1 MKHIF
6 DREKTAGIVHC
17 ASPQMDTITM
27 TGDSPTRQQSAYP
40 DEYAPELLLGISRSE
55 NRATLGLG
63 DELPFQG
70 VDIWNAWELTWLT
83 NSGQPSVA
91 TLEIRVPAESPRII
105 ESKSLKLY
113 LNSFSMSRYEA
124 AEDILN
130 TITADLSRCVET
142 EIEVSL
148 LESGSG
154 DVPDCETLPGD
165 CIDDLYVECQT
176 WDVDASLLEADAE
189 EVVSESLHSHLL
201 RSLCPVT
208 SQPDSG
214 SVLITYEGPRIDR
227 PSLLRYIASFRQHQD
242 FHETCVERMFLDI
255 KERCEPTRLSVYARY
270 QRRGGIDINPFRS
283 DFETDVPNTRLWRQ

>member
-27 TGDSPTRQQSAYP
+27 TGDSPPGQQSAYP

-83 NSGQPSVA
+83 NSGQPNVA

-124 AEDILN
+124 VEDIRG
-130 TITADLSRCVET
+130 TITADLSRCVEA

-154 DVPDCETLPGD
+154 DVPDCESLPGD

-255 KERCEPTRLSVYARY
+255 KAKCEPSRLSVYARY

-283 DFETDVPNTRLWRQ
+283 DCETEVPNTRLWRQ

>member
-1 MKHIF
+1 
-6 DREKTAGIVHC
+6 
-17 ASPQMDTITM
+17 M
-27 TGDSPTRQQSAYP
+27 TGDAPPRQQPAYP

-83 NSGQPSVA
+83 NSGQPNVA

-124 AEDILN
+124 VEDVRG
-130 TITADLSRCVET
+130 TIAADLSRCVEA

-148 LESGSG
+148 LESCSG
-154 DVPDCETLPGD
+154 DVPDCGILPGD

-214 SVLITYEGPRIDR
+214 SVLITYEGPRIDQ
-227 PSLLRYIASFRQHQD
+227 PSLLRYVASFRQHQD
-242 FHETCVERMFLDI
+242 FHEACVERMFLDI

-283 DFETDVPNTRLWRQ
+283 DYETEVPNTRLWRQ

>member
-27 TGDSPTRQQSAYP
+27 TGDSPLGQQSAYP
-40 DEYAPELLLGISRSE
+40 DEYSPELLFSISRGE
-55 NRATLGLG
+55 NRVTLGLG

-70 VDIWNAWELTWLT
+70 VDVWNAWELSWLT

-113 LNSFSMSRYEA
+113 LNSFSMSRYDA
-124 AEDILN
+124 AEDVRS
-130 TITADLSRCVET
+130 TIAADLSRCVEAG
-142 EIEVSL
+142 IEVSL
-148 LESGSG
+148 LETAADDGL
-154 DVPDCETLPGD
+154 VCETLPGD
-165 CIDDLYVECQT
+165 CIDDLYVECST
-176 WDVDASLLEADAE
+176 WDVDASLLEADADE
-189 EVVSESLHSHLL
+189 IVNESLNSHLL

-227 PSLLRYIASFRQHQD
+227 PSLLRYIASYRQHQD

-255 KERCEPTRLSVYARY
+255 KDRCEPTKLTVYARY